1 LCPVGGVRPGTV
13 SYQIFE
19 RYLGPLA
26 QNVGIPGI
34 SAVIIEG
41 GVAGTPGRIAWK
53 GEYGYA
59 DLERKIPAT
68 IDTPYPVGGVTQA
81 LTGVLIG
88 VCIDRYGFDIDQT
101 LGHLHRPSCARNQ
114 GASGALARYRW
125 TLSLRS
131 GSVLSLT
138 PVVESCTK
146 QSYRQA
152 TVVEILERVTP
163 MMRRSVPGLDLAR
176 PEGAAALAQFDA
188 ATVARYQSVLAQ
200 VAVPYRIDA
209 KLKATRTEYP
219 SYGLDAAGGLVSTAY
234 DLAQFQ
240 LALDNKTVPVPLSFS
255 TLDKMWSNAIFRIN
269 GIDIAM
275 PTGLG
280 WFVTTDSGVR
290 LVWTFGHIQDA
301 SSALIVKMLALQAN
315 RPDKP
320 SLTLIMLANSG
331 GWPGLRSRER
341 QRHLLAVREGIP
353 PPLHLDSC
361 RSHDTVTGESRVPP
375 RSVRPVE
382 AGRGARG
389 LLRHPVCGR
398 EVRRL
403 DIDRRS

>member
-1 LCPVGGVRPGTV
+1 MKFRLFCAALAIGTLIVPGRRG
-13 SYQIFE
+13 SAQEQFPYQIFE

-26 QNVGIPGI
+26 EQIGMPGL
-34 SAVIIEG
+34 SAVIIQG

-68 IDTPYPVGGVTQA
+68 IDTPYAVGGVTQA
-81 LTGVLIG
+81 LTGVLMG
-88 VCIDRYGFDIDQT
+88 VCIDRYGFNIDQDIRAYAPT
-101 LGHLHRPSCARNQ
+101 FPVRETQVRQ
-114 GASGALARYRW
+114 VLAHATDGRFRYDPG
-125 TLSLRS
+125 LYS
-131 GSVLSLT
+131 SLT

-152 TVVEILERVTP
+152 TAIEVLERVTP
-163 MMRRSVPGLDLAR
+163 PMRRSVPGLDLAR

-209 KLKATRTEYP
+209 KGRANRTEYP

-269 GIDIAM
+269 GVDIAM

-301 SSALIVKMLALQAN
+301 SSALIVKMLPPAN

-331 GWPGLRSRER
+331 GLAKDYDLENANVTSSPFVKVFLR
-341 QRHLLAVREGIP
+341 LFI
-353 PPLHLDSC
+353 
-361 RSHDTVTGESRVPP
+361 
-375 RSVRPVE
+375 
-382 AGRGARG
+382 
-389 LLRHPVCGR
+389 
-398 EVRRL
+398 
-403 DIDRRS
+403 